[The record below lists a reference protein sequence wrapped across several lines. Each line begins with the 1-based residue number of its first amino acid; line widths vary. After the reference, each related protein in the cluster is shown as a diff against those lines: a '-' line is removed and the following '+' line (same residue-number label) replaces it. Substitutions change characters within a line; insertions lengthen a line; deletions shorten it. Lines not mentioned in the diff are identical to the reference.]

1 MQEVWML
8 SASIPEEWGD
18 EKFCWLNHMS
28 RKINFDSVV
37 LVSAATSKEMRV
49 MVMFLG
55 YWLLAIP
62 DLKNDKTPD
71 FTCFQPDYIL
81 QLGERIIRDG
91 ETALNTSLH
100 LVKTQIYYSKML
112 FK

>member
-18 EKFCWLNHMS
+18 EKLRWLNHMS
-28 RKINFDSVV
+28 RRINFDFVV
-37 LVSAATSKEMRV
+37 LVSAATSKEMSV

-62 DLKNDKTPD
+62 DLKNDKIPD
-71 FTCFQPDYIL
+71 FTCFQPQYRL
-81 QLGERIIRDG
+81 LLRERIIRDG
-91 ETALNTSLH
+91 EIALITSLY
-100 LVKTQIYYSKML
+100 LVKTQIS
-112 FK
+112 

>member
-1 MQEVWML
+1 
-8 SASIPEEWGD
+8 
-18 EKFCWLNHMS
+18 MS

-37 LVSAATSKEMRV
+37 LVSAATSKDMSV

-62 DLKNDKTPD
+62 DLKNNKTSD
-71 FTCFQPDYIL
+71 FICLQADYGL
-81 QLGERIIRDG
+81 LLGERIVRDG

-100 LVKTQIYYSKML
+100 LV
-112 FK
+112 

>member
-1 MQEVWML
+1 
-8 SASIPEEWGD
+8 
-18 EKFCWLNHMS
+18 MS

-37 LVSAATSKEMRV
+37 LVSAATSKDMSV

-62 DLKNDKTPD
+62 DLKNNKTPD
-71 FTCFQPDYIL
+71 FTRLQADYGL
-81 QLGERIIRDG
+81 LLGERIIRDG

-100 LVKTQIYYSKML
+100 LV
-112 FK
+112 

>member
-1 MQEVWML
+1 
-8 SASIPEEWGD
+8 
-18 EKFCWLNHMS
+18 MS

-37 LVSAATSKEMRV
+37 LVSAATSKDMSV

-62 DLKNDKTPD
+62 DLKNKTPD
-71 FTCFQPDYIL
+71 FTCLQADYRL
-81 QLGERIIRDG
+81 LLGERIIRDG

-100 LVKTQIYYSKML
+100 LV
-112 FK
+112 